1 MPRLKIT
8 KVVLCHCNIVENDYQ
23 RNSRVLHKFVQN
35 KSFGQLLDILPKSFI
50 FWTIVNSVFSIKI
63 KKIK

>member
-8 KVVLCHCNIVENDYQ
+8 KVVLFRCNIVENDYQ
-23 RNSRVLHKFVQN
+23 RNSRVLHKFVPN

-63 KKIK
+63 KKNK

>member
-50 FWTIVNSVFSIKI
+50 F
-63 KKIK
+63 

>member
-8 KVVLCHCNIVENDYQ
+8 KVVLFRCNIVENDYQ
-23 RNSRVLHKFVQN
+23 RNSRVLHKFVPN

-50 FWTIVNSVFSIKI
+50 F
-63 KKIK
+63 